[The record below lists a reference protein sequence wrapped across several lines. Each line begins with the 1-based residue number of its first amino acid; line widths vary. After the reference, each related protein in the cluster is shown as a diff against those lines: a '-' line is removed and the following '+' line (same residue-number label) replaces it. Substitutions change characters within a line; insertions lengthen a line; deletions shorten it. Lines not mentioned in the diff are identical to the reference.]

1 MIRTRTY
8 PFGYALEN
16 GAVTVQKREA
26 AAVKRI
32 YAAYAHGNSIET
44 IAQQM
49 AASDTPYSPENG
61 AWNKHKVRRILE
73 NACYTGAKGYPV
85 ILDNETFQQ
94 VRSLYVERTQAWQSL
109 TANPERYVWKRLI
122 CGSCGERVTRIGGR
136 GNKETILVCTSCGMR
151 VEYDTAVLRETL
163 LERAK
168 DCLPVA
174 ATTEA
179 EPNPALLRL
188 HNEINRQLE
197 KPSDPAIVRDLI
209 LQAAAER
216 YAALP
221 KLPTEETEMDW
232 RRLKEMAKQIVIFEN
247 GDIHINGARS

>member
-1 MIRTRTY
+1 MKRTRTY

-16 GAVTVQKREA
+16 GTVAVQKREA

-32 YAAYAHGNSIET
+32 YAAYTHGNSIET

-61 AWNKHKVRRILE
+61 AWNKHKVRRILG
-73 NACYTGAKGYPV
+73 NACYMGANDYPA
-85 ILDNETFQQ
+85 ILDTETFQQ
-94 VRSLYVERTQAWQSL
+94 VRGLYAERTQAWQSP
-109 TANPERYVWKRLI
+109 TTNPERYIWERLV

-136 GNKETILVCTSCGMR
+136 GNKKTILVCNACGMR

-163 LERAK
+163 LKRAK
-168 DCLPVA
+168 ECRPVA
-174 ATTEA
+174 SEAEA
-179 EPNPALLRL
+179 EPSPTLLRL

-216 YAALP
+216 YTALP
-221 KLPTEETEMDW
+221 KLPTEEAEMDW
-232 RRLKEMAKQIVIFEN
+232 RRLKDMAKQIVIFES
-247 GDIHINGARS
+247 GDIHIKGARS